1 MAQDGQ
7 TPKNNRAIGSLQ
19 LALTGVLGLVGCLT
33 IAIIAVA
40 LVGGLLLDN
49 AFQTRPLFT
58 LILVIASVPLTIFIM
73 VRVVLSMAPRIQTL
87 PESAAANSSEED
99 REGGEHRAEEVSQ
112 NH

>member
-7 TPKNNRAIGSLQ
+7 TPKNDRAIGSLQ

-49 AFQTRPLFT
+49 ALQTRPLFT
-58 LILVIASVPLTIFIM
+58 LILVLASVPLTLYLM
-73 VRVVLSMAPRIQTL
+73 VRIVLSFAPKI
-87 PESAAANSSEED
+87 ESMSSGAAGKLSQED
-99 REGGEHRAEEVSQ
+99 PQVGEHRAEEVSQ

>member
-7 TPKNNRAIGSLQ
+7 TPKNNSAIGSLQ

-49 AFQTRPLFT
+49 ALQTRPMFT

-73 VRVVLSMAPRIQTL
+73 VRVVLSMAPRIQNL
-87 PESAAANSSEED
+87 SESAVVTHSEED
-99 REGGEHRAEEVSQ
+99 REGGEYRAD
-112 NH
+112 

>member
-7 TPKNNRAIGSLQ
+7 TPKNDRAIGSLQ

-49 AFQTRPLFT
+49 ALQTRPLFT

-73 VRVVLSMAPRIQTL
+73 VRIVLSMAPRIQKVSEGTVVNL
-87 PESAAANSSEED
+87 SEED
-99 REGGEHRAEEVSQ
+99 REGGEHRAD
-112 NH
+112 